1 MNFRIDRFLF
11 EIVRF
16 VLALLLLGIGVHFGI
31 LAPRGNYSLA
41 YAGIFENSVQYVI
54 WITLITYSL
63 YRLTVILAR
72 FRMFA
77 ENGNET
83 LGKKHARST
92 SFYVRF
98 ELMLLASVVFPIIF
112 GLGMAYKMIEITGLL
127 FQIVRHAAILII
139 AVSIAFIYV
148 ENLEFLRTE

>member
-31 LAPRGNYSLA
+31 LAPRGNYSLE
-41 YAGIFENSVQYVI
+41 YAGIFEDSVQYVI

-63 YRLTVILAR
+63 YRLAVILAK
-72 FRMFA
+72 FRMFV

-83 LGKKHARST
+83 LNGKPAESK
-92 SFYVRF
+92 SFSVKS
-98 ELMLLASVVFPIIF
+98 ELIQLGFVVFPIIF
-112 GLGMAYKMIEITGLL
+112 GLGLAYKMIEITGLL
-127 FQIVRHAAILII
+127 FQIARDAFTVII
-139 AVSIAFIYV
+139 AVSIALIYR
-148 ENLEFLRTE
+148 ENLEFSPKE